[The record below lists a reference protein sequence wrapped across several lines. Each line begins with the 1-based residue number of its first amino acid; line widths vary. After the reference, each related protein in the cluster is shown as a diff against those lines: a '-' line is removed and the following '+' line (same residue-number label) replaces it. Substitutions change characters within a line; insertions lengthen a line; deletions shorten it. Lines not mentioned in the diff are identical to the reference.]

1 MSTAGLHILVPGPI
15 EQRTG
20 GYIYD
25 ARIVQGLRDRG
36 WNVCIHSLPG
46 EFPLP
51 ENDAF
56 VRVLASIPDGSCVVL
71 DGLTLAATPE
81 AIAFHRSR
89 LRIIALVHHPLSDE
103 TGLSSDMQELLMR
116 LERQA
121 LLSVSG
127 VVVTSRF
134 TADTLTRFGVS
145 AARVRVVEPGVDK
158 VGFAEGPGL
167 NEPVELLVV
176 GAVIPRKGHD
186 VLVRALTSLRHYPW
200 RCVCA
205 GSVERDRSYAERV
218 IESIK
223 RNELMGRIE
232 FVGECDPS
240 KLDDFYRRASVFV
253 LPSHYEGYGMVL
265 TEALARGLPIIS
277 TTGGAIPDTVPSE
290 TGALVPPG
298 NSDALSKA
306 IRSFIDGSEGVATRT
321 RCAQAAR
328 RYAATMASWESAV
341 IKMENAVVELT

>member
-36 WNVCIHSLPG
+36 WDVRIHSLPG

-81 AIAFHRSR
+81 AIVFHRSR

-103 TGLSSDMQELLMR
+103 TGLSSDMRELLMR

-121 LLSVSG
+121 LRAVSG

-134 TADTLTRFGVS
+134 TADTLKRFGVS
-145 AARVRVVEPGVDK
+145 PARIRVVEPGVDK

-167 NEPVELLVV
+167 NEPPELLVV

-186 VLVRALTSLRHYPW
+186 VLIRALSSLRHHAW
-200 RCVCA
+200 HCVCA
-205 GSVERDRSYAERV
+205 GSVERDRSYV
-218 IESIK
+218 KLVMGSVD
-223 RNELMGRIE
+223 RNDLEGRIE
-232 FVGECDPS
+232 FVGECDS
-240 KLDDFYRRASVFV
+240 SELDDYYRRASVFV

-265 TEALARGLPIIS
+265 AEALVRGLPIIS
-277 TTGGAIPDTVPSE
+277 TTGGAISDTVPAE

-298 NSDALSKA
+298 NSDALSGA
-306 IRSFIDGSEGVATRT
+306 IRSFIDGSDGVTTRT
-321 RCAQAAR
+321 RCKQAAR
-328 RYAATMASWESAV
+328 RYAVTMASWESAV
-341 IKMENAVVELT
+341 IQMENAVAELA